1 MLGTLQT
8 SKVPNKTD
16 GPDLEAAGS
25 WAKQYYLAS
34 RALMESVLRPYD
46 LGNTQWYVLYLLAN
60 DGPMN
65 QRDLTRMLD
74 IERATLSAV
83 ISALV
88 RKGLIDQMSDPD
100 DQRQKVLQITTVGRN
115 LWATLPDPIALIA
128 AVAFDGV
135 DGAEIETTNR
145 VLRDATQR
153 LNNYKKGRK

>member
-1 MLGTLQT
+1 
-8 SKVPNKTD
+8 VPNKTD
-16 GPDLEAAGS
+16 KLDLEAAGS
-25 WAKQYYLAS
+25 WAKKYFLAS

-65 QRDLTRMLD
+65 QRDLTRMLE

-88 RKGLIDQMSDPD
+88 RKGLIGQMPDPD
-100 DQRQKVLQITTVGRN
+100 DQRQKVLQITAAGRD
-115 LWATLPDPIALIA
+115 LWATLPDPIELIT

-135 DGAEIETTNR
+135 DDAEIETTNR
-145 VLRDATQR
+145 VLRNATQR
-153 LNNYKKGRK
+153 LNDYRKGRK

>member
-1 MLGTLQT
+1 
-8 SKVPNKTD
+8 VPNKTD

-25 WAKQYYLAS
+25 WAKKYYLAS

-60 DGPMN
+60 DGPVN

-88 RKGLIDQMSDPD
+88 RKGLVDQMSDPD

-115 LWATLPDPIALIA
+115 LWAALPDPIGLIA

-135 DGAEIETTNR
+135 DDAEIETTNR

>member
-1 MLGTLQT
+1 
-8 SKVPNKTD
+8 VPNKP
-16 GPDLEAAGS
+16 GELDLEAAGS
-25 WAKQYYLAS
+25 WAKKYFLAS

-88 RKGLIDQMSDPD
+88 RKGLIDQMPDPH
-100 DQRQKVLQITTVGRN
+100 DQRQKVLQITTAGRN
-115 LWATLPDPIALIA
+115 LWATLPDPIGLIA

-135 DGAEIETTNR
+135 DDAEIETANR
-145 VLRDATQR
+145 VLREAAQR
-153 LNNYKKGRK
+153 LNNYKKERK